1 MLTFVR
7 SSTDLIYTNPV
18 SLLEYALGYMMPE
31 YQPMRLF
38 LSGIYLSVTIFS
50 LAACDT
56 QTETAENKPMLTS
69 AAEAKASGQ
78 EKISN
83 TTEPEIENK
92 SYLFDVSDHSIDEL
106 EALLVRAEEV
116 SQTHP
121 ADFDDLEIV
130 MVIHGHDIDWFTTQ
144 NYEHNQKLIDLAA
157 RLDAYEVIDMK
168 VCLRTMQSRGVTK
181 DDLPAFMESV
191 PYVPIEI
198 KQRLQD
204 GYIKL

>member
-56 QTETAENKPMLTS
+56 QTETSENKPMLTS
-69 AAEAKASGQ
+69 AAEAKTPGQ
-78 EKISN
+78 GEISN

-106 EALLVRAEEV
+106 EALLARAEEV

-121 ADFDDLEIV
+121 ADFEDLEIV
-130 MVIHGHDIDWFTTQ
+130 MVIHGPDIDWFTQQ
-144 NYEHNQKLIDLAA
+144 NYEHHQPLVDLAA
-157 RLDAYEVIDMK
+157 RLDATNVIDMK
-168 VCLRTMQSRGVTK
+168 VCERTIQDRGIAK
-181 DDLPAFMESV
+181 DDLPAFIESV
-191 PYVPIEI
+191 PYAPLEI
-198 KQRLQD
+198 KQRLED
-204 GYIKL
+204 GFINL